1 MEIKAYA
8 KLNFFLDVVGIRSD
22 GYHDIISIMQTVDW
36 YDVIKISKNVSHET
50 VLATNSVELSC
61 GRENIAYRAVQK
73 YLTATSMTDGLKI
86 EIQKNIPIAAGMAGG
101 SADAAAVLLGLNEM
115 FDKRLSEEELL
126 KLGAELGA
134 DIPFCMK
141 GGTGLVSG
149 IGDKILPCGD
159 FPDCTILCAKSGEG
173 VSTPTAYRLLDE
185 KNNFFH
191 KITCH
196 RKNLNIILDGIKNQ
210 NPFDASKGFF
220 NVFED
225 TISAL
230 NPDVSKL
237 KRIMTENGSYLC
249 QMSGSGPSVFGLF
262 HNEVEAEKALHQ
274 VLQTG
279 AEAKI
284 CHPVS
289 KIQK

>member
-36 YDVIKISKNVSHET
+36 YDIIKISKNVSRET
-50 VLATNSVELSC
+50 VLKTDSTRLSC
-61 GRENIAYRAVQK
+61 GEENIAYRAAQK
-73 YLTATSMTDGLKI
+73 YLAATSITDGLEI

-115 FDKRLSEEELL
+115 FEKQLTDGELL

-149 IGDKILPCGD
+149 IGDKILPCED
-159 FPDCTILCAKSGEG
+159 FPDCTILCAKFGEG
-173 VSTPTAYRLLDE
+173 VSTPIAYRLLDE

-191 KITCH
+191 KVTSH
-196 RKNLNIILDGIKNQ
+196 RENLNIIFDGIKNQ

-262 HNEVEAEKALHQ
+262 HNEAEAGKALYQ
-274 VLQTG
+274 VLQIG
-279 AEAKI
+279 AAAKI
-284 CHPVS
+284 CHPVN
-289 KIQK
+289 KIRK